1 MNAVPHDRGLSLLA
15 AHCLSLDP
23 YARTARQ
30 RLDAAIGP
38 ELAHM
43 LVFALS
49 GDESA
54 TTSWSRSGLGAR
66 PVFAA

>member
-1 MNAVPHDRGLSLLA
+1 MSAMPSQGGFGLLA
-15 AHCLSLDP
+15 AHCRGIEP

-49 GDESA
+49 GDESPS
-54 TTSWSRSGLGAR
+54 TSHSRSGLSVR
-66 PVFAA
+66 SVFAA